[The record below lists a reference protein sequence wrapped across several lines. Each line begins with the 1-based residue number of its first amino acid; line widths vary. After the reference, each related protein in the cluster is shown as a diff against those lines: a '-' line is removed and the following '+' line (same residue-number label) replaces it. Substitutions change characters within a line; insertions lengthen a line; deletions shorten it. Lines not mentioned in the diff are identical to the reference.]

1 MNAHSCLLLLL
12 LLRSRL
18 LLLLRLLL
26 LPLSLDSSNFFPAAS
41 NVTFPF
47 PQGPVL
53 KSTLTIKSLESPPT
67 MTKQSQNMDYIYFVI
82 LFGL

>member
-12 LLRSRL
+12 LLR
-18 LLLLRLLL
+18 LLLRLLL
-26 LPLSLDSSNFFPAAS
+26 LPLSLNYSSNFFPAAS

-67 MTKQSQNMDYIYFVI
+67 MIKQSQNMDYIYFVI